1 MSGVFGKNIQNLGG
15 GSVGLGL
22 SPAVANINMA
32 NNSIINLDQINGQ
45 GFPTTAGASGQVL
58 RINALGSMYWTD
70 GTGATGPQG
79 PVGPAQVVGG
89 LCGQITFN
97 YDLCGDGIGES
108 VGDPGLTY
116 DWCAQ
121 VVNAYTLRLTKTL
134 TVGSNVTVV
143 GTISSG
149 AGENWIGNVKLSA
162 GSISNQLNTTNNIG
176 AWTLN
181 SNSFFSSITTITA
194 SGSISTPATVSSS
207 IAGVFMSNSTL
218 SAGNSTIGGV
228 GLSNSLLTASGMTVN
243 GTTSITSATTISGLL
258 TVSAAQVQNN
268 LSVGGTFS
276 NTGIATFLSN
286 ITVAGTQSNT
296 GAATFGSNLTV
307 AGTTTV
313 GLTGTPCNYRLN
325 VAGTGGTT
333 AFASFYNSSFGVP
346 YVGIGYDAS
355 LDGFSMRT
363 NYGTADLNRT
373 ALFIARSSNIP
384 YVGIQNTNPQ
394 YALDV
399 SGSGNFSSNV
409 IIGGTLSILSNLN
422 VSGAFSGTTA
432 NLSAIT
438 GLSNINSTPIVVN
451 STNSNILFG
460 SGIVN
465 LCGTNIV
472 ALGPTAALNNS
483 GAFLVALGTSAAT
496 SNTGA
501 NLVAIGS
508 NAGNSNSGDSNIFIG
523 ATAGQNSSGST
534 VIGLGMGAAFLNSN
548 SNVIAIGC
556 NAGRG
561 NSNSN
566 TIFLGNATGYSGPAQ
581 ANSLTVYSTN
591 TSIPFLFG
599 DLSGRQLGIGKS
611 PSAALDVAG
620 SGIFSGSVTANSA
633 VLQTLSVSGLST
645 LGSLSV
651 SGAVNVSGLTA
662 LSSTTVA
669 GTLSATTL
677 YAPTTNT
684 ITLSAGG
691 LATLFH
697 AIVQNTL
704 SASYLFS
711 SNSMITTLSVTTLSV
726 SGTLTNT
733 TLNICGLATISAA
746 SVTNT
751 LTTSNIISTIGTVTT
766 LSVATFS
773 VSALSTLTNVN
784 VTNTLSSVYVFSSTG
799 LINTLS
805 AVTANISGAF
815 SVSGI
820 STLSNVNVQNTLSSV
835 NLFSSNGL
843 VNTFSAATAN
853 ISGAFS
859 VSGLSTLSN
868 VNVQNTLSS
877 SSLFSTNAV
886 ATGLSATTLFAGTL
900 SVSGTTTFPTLSG
913 LTTFNGIPILL
924 NTVSRLICVGVN
936 TGVRGT
942 DVIALGLSAAW
953 KNSGVHVTGIGCN
966 AVTTNSG
973 NNVIAIGN
981 DTGSSNIGCNVI
993 AIGQTTAWSNIGS
1006 GVIAVGN
1013 GACTTNS
1020 GATVIGIGLNALN
1033 DQGGSN
1039 TIGIGTNAG
1048 QFNKGNSGIFIGCN
1062 AGSNNNFSNALVL
1075 GNNPSGSYAITRPNT
1090 FLVYSTVSTAPF
1102 LQGDMSGILFG
1113 IGKAP
1118 TTTLDVSGSALITR
1132 NLTVSGTATISS
1144 AILTNLSVSG
1154 TTSLSALTTS
1164 SFGGAGLTTLSSLAV
1179 QDTISSANVYISG
1192 TTRGLRLETNV
1203 PLAMNSVLT
1212 NPGTSTL
1219 GGTTVTS
1226 LNSLTWPTGT
1236 QPVGSVLTICA
1247 GATGAY
1253 WAVPGAVS
1261 LSGWWNV
1268 VPNAALNMNNNGI
1281 TNLPS
1286 INGVQINL
1294 SSTLNLIAIGN
1305 GALAGSVSAGG
1316 NDIIAIGLSAGA
1328 GAAGS
1333 NLIYLGNN
1341 PGGTQA
1347 YDNWFTV
1354 YSTTSGL
1361 PFLQGDMSNMR
1372 LGIGKTPSLALDVS
1386 GSAFVSQA
1394 LNVSGLTT
1402 LTNARA
1408 VTLSASTIYSSGT
1421 INSGGTA
1428 TLNAVSIPTT
1438 LGVTGTS
1445 TLGTTGTGALT
1456 ASSIT
1461 TPGTLGVTGQT
1472 NLTTAVV
1479 SSTLNVT
1486 GVSTLTRVDGQSING
1501 TSLTSTGTLGVT
1513 GTSTLGTTNVGA
1525 LTVTGTSALGT
1536 TTASTLT
1543 ATSLVAQGTL
1553 NAASATSTLGTTT
1566 VNTTLNVCGATN
1578 LSSAILSQNLTVC
1591 GETLFRNLS
1600 FTSLN
1605 SLTWNSPGA
1614 GGTVLSVD
1622 ATRRVLSW
1630 VSLTS
1635 VGLENWAQSVANS
1648 TISLQG
1654 LYGITGITSFNN
1666 VSAVF
1671 NSALSQVGLG
1681 AGALSNNPASNIVA
1695 FGTNAGSYPGNSS
1708 VANVYSNN
1716 LFLGSNPGGSCNV
1729 ANSLVIYSQTN
1740 GSPLIY
1746 GDLAKNQVTIAGQT
1760 NTAGYTLNVNGSAQ
1774 ASNFTSPAA
1783 SSNSIGGVT
1792 MSNSILTVGR
1802 INNLSN
1808 LNGVETKF
1816 DSANQVIFIGT
1827 KDGTNDLP
1835 AGTVNVFLGKYAG
1848 ANYSGTG
1855 TVGIGEG
1862 AGNSLT
1868 GSNNTCIGCNA
1879 GAGAT
1884 GSNNNFIGS
1893 TAGALAF
1900 GGGSFVNGIGSGAAY
1915 GNKASYVD
1923 AIGFQAAYSMPS
1935 AASNTVAI
1943 GRGAGYSNKKAN
1955 SIFIGRN
1962 AGENN
1967 NATYL
1972 VAIGD
1977 TAGQNNTGQES
1988 VSIGSIAGSGN
1999 EGNYLVALGSS
2010 AAQNNKSANVIALGE
2025 SAAIPR
2031 DSVYGGRDLIAI
2043 GTTALYRIYG
2053 GVRDVIGIGRNA
2065 GSNAQYSNSIFLG
2078 SNLGYNTTTPDTFVV
2093 YSTIATAPALQ
2104 ADLSNRRLGV
2114 GGAPSYS
2121 LDVQTNS
2128 AGSNGVRIAQNNT
2141 SNVTAG
2147 LFLEAGL
2154 GGGSSLTNYAVVSFG
2169 TRTGGE
2175 SDIAQSI
2182 FSLYEGGNYGLSIK
2196 RGNTASSTTIVR
2208 VDADNRRLGVGTVSP
2223 GATLDV
2229 SGTFR
2234 VTGGAATLSGVTLNV
2249 LNGVRWPS
2257 TAGALNTQ
2265 LVINAVGEA
2274 SWQPPGA
2281 IDSASWSINP
2291 ALQTVNMAGFGLTGL
2306 SSINGLTTTICSV
2319 TNQIGLGANV
2329 LGNNTASNVVAL
2341 GSNAGSN
2348 AAADSTW
2355 SNCVYLGSNPGTT
2368 ANGANTFLLYS
2379 TTATTPALQVNM
2391 ANRQLGVGMV
2401 PSNALD
2407 VTGAARISS
2416 TLTSIGNVTIG
2427 TIPSPNNYSL
2437 NINGVGD
2444 TTGMIA
2450 FYNTAT
2456 TPRPQFGIGF
2466 DKAAGGLA
2474 IKANSGGTDF
2484 TGTAMFMKPDG
2495 RIGLGMIDPA
2505 HLLDVAGQIN
2515 TSVRFS
2521 SPSTSSNSIGGV
2533 TMSNSILAVGT
2544 VCNVT
2549 NLNGQQLRIN
2559 GTAGVGLIG
2568 IGPNMNIGGTSNI
2581 AIGNYAGWG
2590 YTQTGTNEG
2599 GQLIA
2604 IGGSAGYSSSGVS
2617 NTFLGYHAG
2626 ERQFGSFVVA
2636 VGQNAGETNTGSYV
2650 NAIGV
2655 LAAWG
2660 NTASYVD
2667 AIGHYAGFQNTST
2680 GTNLIAIGSNAG
2692 YGNRG
2697 ASNIYIG
2704 AKAGNAP
2711 GAEYNSNS
2719 CNAIVIGSLAGV
2731 HPNTNSSIG
2740 NRSINIGTRSGTA
2753 QTNQDQIAIG
2763 TGAYSEGTGSIA
2775 IGVSA
2780 FAVGPKTIVIGSN
2793 VCSGPIAADVIAIG
2807 TNAGSNLPALSNN
2820 IYIGSNAGY
2829 RPTTANTLVV
2839 QSTSSTA
2846 PTLQADLSNRWLG
2859 IGRTPSAALDVA
2871 GTIRSSGP
2879 VISTLNVAGITSGTS
2894 ITLTPDNATTY
2905 YSLTT
2910 TTGTTLTL
2918 TLPATAPPQGTYW
2931 VLKNNAAVNYT
2942 FTSTNGVFNAGSN
2955 SYYLQAGIGITLAYS
2970 GTSVNGSPA
2979 YYTF

>member
-1 MSGVFGKNIQNLGG
+1 
-15 GSVGLGL
+15 
-22 SPAVANINMA
+22 
-32 NNSIINLDQINGQ
+32 
-45 GFPTTAGASGQVL
+45 
-58 RINALGSMYWTD
+58 
-70 GTGATGPQG
+70 
-79 PVGPAQVVGG
+79 
-89 LCGQITFN
+89 
-97 YDLCGDGIGES
+97 
-108 VGDPGLTY
+108 
-116 DWCAQ
+116 
-121 VVNAYTLRLTKTL
+121 
-134 TVGSNVTVV
+134 
-143 GTISSG
+143 
-149 AGENWIGNVKLSA
+149 
-162 GSISNQLNTTNNIG
+162 
-176 AWTLN
+176 
-181 SNSFFSSITTITA
+181 
-194 SGSISTPATVSSS
+194 
-207 IAGVFMSNSTL
+207 
-218 SAGNSTIGGV
+218 
-228 GLSNSLLTASGMTVN
+228 
-243 GTTSITSATTISGLL
+243 
-258 TVSAAQVQNN
+258 
-268 LSVGGTFS
+268 
-276 NTGIATFLSN
+276 
-286 ITVAGTQSNT
+286 
-296 GAATFGSNLTV
+296 
-307 AGTTTV
+307 
-313 GLTGTPCNYRLN
+313 
-325 VAGTGGTT
+325 
-333 AFASFYNSSFGVP
+333 
-346 YVGIGYDAS
+346 
-355 LDGFSMRT
+355 
-363 NYGTADLNRT
+363 
-373 ALFIARSSNIP
+373 
-384 YVGIQNTNPQ
+384 
-394 YALDV
+394 
-399 SGSGNFSSNV
+399 
-409 IIGGTLSILSNLN
+409 
-422 VSGAFSGTTA
+422 
-432 NLSAIT
+432 
-438 GLSNINSTPIVVN
+438 
-451 STNSNILFG
+451 
-460 SGIVN
+460 
-465 LCGTNIV
+465 
-472 ALGPTAALNNS
+472 
-483 GAFLVALGTSAAT
+483 
-496 SNTGA
+496 
-501 NLVAIGS
+501 
-508 NAGNSNSGDSNIFIG
+508 
-523 ATAGQNSSGST
+523 
-534 VIGLGMGAAFLNSN
+534 
-548 SNVIAIGC
+548 
-556 NAGRG
+556 
-561 NSNSN
+561 
-566 TIFLGNATGYSGPAQ
+566 
-581 ANSLTVYSTN
+581 
-591 TSIPFLFG
+591 
-599 DLSGRQLGIGKS
+599 
-611 PSAALDVAG
+611 
-620 SGIFSGSVTANSA
+620 
-633 VLQTLSVSGLST
+633 
-645 LGSLSV
+645 
-651 SGAVNVSGLTA
+651 
-662 LSSTTVA
+662 
-669 GTLSATTL
+669 
-677 YAPTTNT
+677 
-684 ITLSAGG
+684 
-691 LATLFH
+691 
-697 AIVQNTL
+697 
-704 SASYLFS
+704 
-711 SNSMITTLSVTTLSV
+711 
-726 SGTLTNT
+726 
-733 TLNICGLATISAA
+733 
-746 SVTNT
+746 
-751 LTTSNIISTIGTVTT
+751 
-766 LSVATFS
+766 
-773 VSALSTLTNVN
+773 
-784 VTNTLSSVYVFSSTG
+784 
-799 LINTLS
+799 
-805 AVTANISGAF
+805 
-815 SVSGI
+815 
-820 STLSNVNVQNTLSSV
+820 
-835 NLFSSNGL
+835 
-843 VNTFSAATAN
+843 
-853 ISGAFS
+853 
-859 VSGLSTLSN
+859 
-868 VNVQNTLSS
+868 
-877 SSLFSTNAV
+877 
-886 ATGLSATTLFAGTL
+886 
-900 SVSGTTTFPTLSG
+900 
-913 LTTFNGIPILL
+913 
-924 NTVSRLICVGVN
+924 
-936 TGVRGT
+936 
-942 DVIALGLSAAW
+942 
-953 KNSGVHVTGIGCN
+953 
-966 AVTTNSG
+966 
-973 NNVIAIGN
+973 
-981 DTGSSNIGCNVI
+981 
-993 AIGQTTAWSNIGS
+993 
-1006 GVIAVGN
+1006 
-1013 GACTTNS
+1013 
-1020 GATVIGIGLNALN
+1020 
-1033 DQGGSN
+1033 
-1039 TIGIGTNAG
+1039 
-1048 QFNKGNSGIFIGCN
+1048 
-1062 AGSNNNFSNALVL
+1062 
-1075 GNNPSGSYAITRPNT
+1075 
-1090 FLVYSTVSTAPF
+1090 
-1102 LQGDMSGILFG
+1102 
-1113 IGKAP
+1113 
-1118 TTTLDVSGSALITR
+1118 
-1132 NLTVSGTATISS
+1132 
-1144 AILTNLSVSG
+1144 
-1154 TTSLSALTTS
+1154 
-1164 SFGGAGLTTLSSLAV
+1164 
-1179 QDTISSANVYISG
+1179 
-1192 TTRGLRLETNV
+1192 
-1203 PLAMNSVLT
+1203 MNSVLT

-1268 VPNAALNMNNNGI
+1268 VPNASLNMNNNGI

-1372 LGIGKTPSLALDVS
+1372 LGIGKTPSVALDVS

-1461 TPGTLGVTGQT
+1461 TGGTLGVTGQT

-1486 GVSTLTRVDGQSING
+1486 GVSTLTRVDAGQING
-1501 TSLTSTGTLGVT
+1501 TSLASTGGLNVT

-1566 VNTTLNVCGATN
+1566 VNTTLNVLGSTN
-1578 LSSAILSQNLTVC
+1578 LSSAVLSQNLTVC

-1671 NSALSQVGLG
+1671 NSALAQVGLG

-1695 FGTNAGSYPGNSS
+1695 FGTGAGNYPGNSS

-1746 GDLAKNQVTIAGQT
+1746 GDLARNQVTIGGQT

-1774 ASNFTSPAA
+1774 ATTLNSPAS

-1792 MSNSILTVGR
+1792 MSNSILTAGR

-1808 LNGVETKF
+1808 LNGIETKF
-1816 DSANQVIFIGT
+1816 DSANQVIFIGQ
-1827 KDGTNDLP
+1827 KFGNDP
-1835 AGTVNVFLGKYAG
+1835 IPSGSVNVFLGQFAG
-1848 ANYSGTG
+1848 ANYTGAG
-1855 TVGIGEG
+1855 TVGIGPG
-1862 AGNSLT
+1862 AGAFLT
-1868 GSNNTCIGCNA
+1868 GSNNTCIGPNA
-1879 GAGAT
+1879 GNSST
-1884 GSNNNFIGS
+1884 GSCNNFIG
-1893 TAGALAF
+1893 TFAGQVNT
-1900 GGGSFVNGIGSGAAY
+1900 GSFVNAIGLSAALGNQAAYVDAMGSLAAY
-1915 GNKASYVD
+1915 G
-1923 AIGFQAAYSMPS
+1923 MPS

-1943 GRGAGYSNKKAN
+1943 GRGAGYSNKKGN

-1967 NATYL
+1967 DATYL

-1977 TAGQNNTGQES
+1977 TAGRNNTGQES

-1999 EGNYLVALGSS
+1999 EGNYLVALGSR

-2121 LDVQTNS
+2121 LDVQTTS

-2147 LFLEAGL
+2147 LFLEAGIIPA
-2154 GGGSSLTNYAVVSFG
+2154 GGGETVLNTTLVSFATRGGGGG
-2169 TRTGGE
+2169 TVIQSLMSLFEGGE
-2175 SDIAQSI
+2175 
-2182 FSLYEGGNYGLSIK
+2182 YGLSIK
-2196 RGNTASSTTIVR
+2196 NGNTISSETFVR
-2208 VDADNRRLGVGTVSP
+2208 VSTAGRRMGLGTVSP

-2319 TNQIGLGANV
+2319 TNQIGIGANV

-2379 TTATTPALQVNM
+2379 TTAGIPALQVNM
-2391 ANRQLGVGMV
+2391 ASRQLGVGMV

-2427 TIPSPNNYSL
+2427 TIPSPKNYSL

-2456 TPRPQFGIGF
+2456 TPQPQFGIGF

-2533 TMSNSILAVGT
+2533 TMSNSILTVGT
-2544 VCNVT
+2544 ISGVQ
-2549 NLNGQQLRIN
+2549 NLNGQNLKID
-2559 GTAGVGLIG
+2559 GTIGLIG
-2568 IGPNMNIGGTSNI
+2568 IGPNMNIGGRSNI
-2581 AIGNYAGWG
+2581 AIGNYAGYG
-2590 YTQTGTNEG
+2590 YSGTGTSEG

-2604 IGGSAGYSSSGVS
+2604 IGGSAGYGSGGVS
-2617 NTFLGYHAG
+2617 NTLIGYHAG
-2626 ERQFGSFVVA
+2626 EFNYGSVVNA
-2636 VGQNAGETNTGSYV
+2636 IGYYAGESNKESYV
-2650 NAIGV
+2650 NALGV
-2655 LAAWG
+2655 FAAWS
-2660 NTASYVD
+2660 NAASNVD
-2667 AIGHYAGFQNTST
+2667 AIGHYAGYQNISR

-2692 YGNRG
+2692 YGNHG

-2704 AKAGNAP
+2704 AGAGNGTFP
-2711 GAEYNSNS
+2711 NFNSNS

-2731 HPNTNSSIG
+2731 FTNGAANIG
-2740 NRSINIGTRSGTA
+2740 NRSINIGTGSTTSQGSE
-2753 QTNQDQIAIG
+2753 NQIAIG
-2763 TGAYSEGTGSIA
+2763 TGANGAATGSIA
-2775 IGVSA
+2775 IGA
-2780 FAVGPKTIVIGSN
+2780 GAIAAGGFRMTVIGSN
-2793 VCSGPIAADVIAIG
+2793 AAGGSGGGSDVIAIG
-2807 TNAGSNLPALSNN
+2807 TNAGSNLPALPNN

-2829 RPTTANTLVV
+2829 RPTTSNTLVV
-2839 QSTSSTA
+2839 QSTSATA